1 MIESTV
7 TMNETGPRCL
17 LVLPLVV
24 AVAACDDP
32 AGEPDLT
39 AADLGEQAIKTSAEW
54 LRAEPYAAADLDAGR
69 AQARACLA
77 CHSLNDG
84 GSNRIGPNLYGFFGR
99 GAGGV
104 ANYAYSEAL
113 TSADFVWTPRALD
126 AWLRQP
132 AVFLPGNRMI
142 FAGVRQQTERRD
154 LIAFLL
160 MTTGGEGE

>member
-1 MIESTV
+1 
-7 TMNETGPRCL
+7 MNGTGPRCL

-39 AADLGEQAIKTSAEW
+39 AADLGEQAIKTSTEW
-54 LRAEPYAAADLDAGR
+54 LLADPYVAADLDAGHTQ
-69 AQARACLA
+69 AQACLA

-84 GSNRIGPNLYGFFGR
+84 GPNKIGPNLYGFFGR
-99 GAGGV
+99 SVGGV

-160 MTTGGEGE
+160 MITGGEDE

>member
-1 MIESTV
+1 
-7 TMNETGPRCL
+7 MNGTGPRCL

-32 AGEPDLT
+32 AGESGEPDLT
-39 AADLGEQAIKTSAEW
+39 AADLGEQAIKTSTEW
-54 LRAEPYAAADLDAGR
+54 LLADPYVAADLDAGHTQ
-69 AQARACLA
+69 AQACLA

-84 GSNRIGPNLYGFFGR
+84 GPNKIGPNLYGFFGR
-99 GAGGV
+99 SAGGV

-160 MTTGGEGE
+160 MITGGEDE